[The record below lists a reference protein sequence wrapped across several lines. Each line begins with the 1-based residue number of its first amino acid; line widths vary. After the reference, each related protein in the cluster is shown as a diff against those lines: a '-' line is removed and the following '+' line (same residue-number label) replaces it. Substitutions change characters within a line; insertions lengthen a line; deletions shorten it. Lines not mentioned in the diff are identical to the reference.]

1 MVLYIIM
8 KKDKLLVRS
17 ILSIVLLFNALRVF
31 AHEEELFFPVEI
43 KNGSDLSI
51 IECVALAYKNSPKIR
66 RMKYNLDI
74 ASSNLGIARSQYFP
88 TFGAG
93 VGFYN
98 ENNSNWNYHN
108 HYYRELPNVG
118 VSLNQLVW
126 NFGKTTAYVKMEE
139 FNKIAAEYEFM
150 DSLCSTLFDVKEK
163 YYALLRAKARVQIS
177 ENNVKLNEEFVK
189 ISKEGA
195 DLTTAKVNLS
205 KAKIEHLEMINEYN
219 NAKVDLIN
227 SMYLDN
233 PPEFSIKLTPTFS
246 FDDDYDYKEAKAK
259 PSSFVPEK
267 FKFTKD
273 KAVDIAYN
281 SSPDLRAL
289 EATKKAMEQSLL
301 YIKRTYLPDLTA
313 NVGYGYNKTNVEESN
328 HSLQVGVNLST
339 SVNAMELKHSI
350 KGADAQV
357 HLADN
362 EINLFKK
369 DLAYEIKRA
378 FNNIEKSEKSVDIA
392 QNNAQQALDN
402 LKLVR
407 QKYVSGE
414 LNYISLQDAREEY
427 VHSVMKY
434 ADSLYDYNVALIQL
448 EHAMHYHLVDI
459 HHRTEH
465 AMTHHSEDL
474 IKHLNEAL
482 GCDEKETGKKLKF
495 RKVKES
501 L

>member
-1 MVLYIIM
+1 MNS
-8 KKDKLLVRS
+8 KKIFGTIFVSLALV
-17 ILSIVLLFNALRVF
+17 INTVY

-43 KNGSDLSI
+43 KDGSNLSI

-98 ENNSNWNYHN
+98 ENNSNREFHN
-108 HYYRELPNVG
+108 RYYRELPNVG

-163 YYALLRAKARVQIS
+163 YYALLKAGAMLQVS
-177 ENNVKLNEEFVK
+177 ANNVKLNEEIVK
-189 ISKEGA
+189 FSRKGP
-195 DLTTAKVNLS
+195 DLTTAKLNLS
-205 KAKIEHLEMINEYN
+205 KAKIEHLESENEYN

-227 SMYLDN
+227 SMYIDSA
-233 PPEFSIKLTPTFS
+233 PEFTVKSTHTFD
-246 FDDDYDYKEAKAK
+246 FDDDYSYRNTKHNT
-259 PSSFVPEK
+259 S
-267 FKFTKD
+267 KFTPQKFPFNKD
-273 KAVDIAYN
+273 KAIDIAYN

-301 YIKRTYLPDLTA
+301 FIKRTYMPDLTA
-313 NVGYGYNKTNVEESN
+313 NVGYGYNNTNVESSN
-328 HSLQVGVNLST
+328 NSLQVGVNLST

-362 EINLFKK
+362 EITLFKK

-378 FNNIEKSEKSVDIA
+378 FNNIEKSERSIEVA
-392 QNNAQQALDN
+392 QTNAKEAIDN
-402 LKLVR
+402 LKLVEE
-407 QKYVSGE
+407 KYKANE
-414 LNYISLQDAREEY
+414 LDYVSLQDARADYIEAVQKY
-427 VHSVMKY
+427 VG
-434 ADSLYDYNVALIQL
+434 SLYDYNLALIQL

-459 HHRTEH
+459 HDRTEH
-465 AMTHHSEDL
+465 AMTHHSDDL

-482 GCDEKETGKKLKF
+482 GCDQKETGKKRRFK
-495 RKVKES
+495 KVKES

>member
-1 MVLYIIM
+1 MNTKKIFCAIFVLFAIIM
-8 KKDKLLVRS
+8 NNIQV
-17 ILSIVLLFNALRVF
+17 N
-31 AHEEELFFPVEI
+31 AHEEELFFPVELHD
-43 KNGSDLSI
+43 GSNLSI

-98 ENNSNWNYHN
+98 ENNSNREFYN
-108 HYYRELPNVG
+108 HYYRQLPNVG

-163 YYALLRAKARVQIS
+163 YYALLRAKALVQVS

-189 ISKEGA
+189 ISKKGA
-195 DLTTAKVNLS
+195 DLTTAKLNLS
-205 KAKIEHLEMINEYN
+205 KAKIEHLERINEYN

-227 SMYLDN
+227 AMYLDSSPDFTVKN
-233 PPEFSIKLTPTFS
+233 THTFN
-246 FDDDYDYKEAKAK
+246 FDDDYNYKSTQKS
-259 PSSFVPEK
+259 PSKFVPQK
-267 FKFTKD
+267 FPFSKD
-273 KAVDIAYN
+273 KALDIAYD

-301 YIKRTYLPDLTA
+301 FIKRTYMPDLTA
-313 NVGYGYNKTNVEESN
+313 NVGYGYNNTNIESSN
-328 HSLQVGVNLST
+328 NSLQVGVNLST

-362 EINLFKK
+362 EIHLFKK

-378 FNNIEKSEKSVDIA
+378 FNNIEKSEKSIDIA
-392 QNNAQQALDN
+392 QMNAQQATEN
-402 LKLVR
+402 LNLVKD
-407 QKYVSGE
+407 KYVSGE
-414 LNYISLQDAREEY
+414 LNYVALQEAREDY
-427 VHSVMKY
+427 VNSVEKY
-434 ADSLYDYNVALIQL
+434 ADSLYDYNMALIQL

-465 AMTHHSEDL
+465 AMTHHSDDL